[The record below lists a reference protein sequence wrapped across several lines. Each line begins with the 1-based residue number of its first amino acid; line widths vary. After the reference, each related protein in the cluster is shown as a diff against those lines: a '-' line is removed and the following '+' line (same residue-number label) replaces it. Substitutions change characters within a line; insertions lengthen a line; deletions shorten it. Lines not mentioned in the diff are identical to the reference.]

1 VTDRGFSEADTVAV
15 RDMSNQTTDT
25 APAPG
30 VEPYDRIRWD
40 IVHGILRPNEAL
52 IESEL
57 AERIGVSRTPIR
69 EALLRLEAQGLIVSR
84 RRRWYVYEHTA
95 DEIMEIY
102 EVRAA
107 NEGFAARLTCERA
120 SEEQLQAIVAAG
132 VAVDGATAEHR
143 VTANDTFHDM
153 VNHACGNQRLI
164 DTIAQSRLFHFN
176 LRLASA
182 YSAEELARS
191 GQQHAEIVEAVVA
204 RDGDRAEAVVRRHV
218 LDAAALAR
226 RIAR

>member
-1 VTDRGFSEADTVAV
+1 V
-15 RDMSNQTTDT
+15 
-25 APAPG
+25 PATG

-40 IVHGILRPNEAL
+40 IVHGVLRPNEAL

-57 AERIGVSRTPIR
+57 AERTGVSRTPIR

-95 DEIMEIY
+95 DEIEEIY

-120 SEEQLQAIVAAG
+120 SDEQLQAIVAAG
-132 VAVDGATAEHR
+132 VVVDGATAEER
-143 VTANDTFHDM
+143 VGANDLFHDM
-153 VNHACGNQRLI
+153 INNACGNQRLI

-182 YSAEELARS
+182 YTAEELDRS
-191 GQQHAEIVEAVVA
+191 GQQHAEIVEAVTA
-204 RDGDRAEAVVRRHV
+204 RDGDRAEAVLRRHV

>member
-1 VTDRGFSEADTVAV
+1 MAPCAGRRPDTTGLLRNAANLRWASLRCDRPGLFRSRHGRGEGHEQPDNAYRSGA
-15 RDMSNQTTDT
+15 
-25 APAPG
+25 G

-102 EVRAA
+102 EVRACRRR
-107 NEGFAARLTCERA
+107 GRCRRRYSRA
-120 SEEQLQAIVAAG
+120 S
-132 VAVDGATAEHR
+132 
-143 VTANDTFHDM
+143 
-153 VNHACGNQRLI
+153 
-164 DTIAQSRLFHFN
+164 
-176 LRLASA
+176 
-182 YSAEELARS
+182 S
-191 GQQHAEIVEAVVA
+191 GRQ
-204 RDGDRAEAVVRRHV
+204 RHV
-218 LDAAALAR
+218 P
-226 RIAR
+226 